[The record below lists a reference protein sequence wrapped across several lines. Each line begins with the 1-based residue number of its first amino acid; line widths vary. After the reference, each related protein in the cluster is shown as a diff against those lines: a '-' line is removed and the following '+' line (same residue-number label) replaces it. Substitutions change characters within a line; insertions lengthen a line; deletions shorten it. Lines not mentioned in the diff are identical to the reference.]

1 MVNGKEQ
8 EKERKPRIVPPDT
21 RLMTLEIQNQPSSE
35 DGDLWAISGQGK
47 EKENERKP
55 RIVPTDTW
63 LRVPGNSKLTIL
75 RGWYPWVT
83 ESLQKE
89 DKLLFAI
96 TKVLHIDLKDKRLPW
111 QELSPFPIQN
121 PRGATYVKPPTL
133 ALRASQI
140 TGTNILFE
148 EPIDI
153 QSRLR
158 WSIYIF
164 DEDKDLIAHMTVE
177 CEKSLSAQG
186 IIEAYQ
192 EAQRIFEKGGISLE
206 FENKDD
212 KCKAPRN
219 TNTFNH
225 SSRTI
230 EVQDGQS
237 IISITDNE
245 GEELPATTTEEED
258 EEVRFIFD
266 IADSESDV
274 PLATTAKE
282 NVGLN
287 GMDEHDIVL
296 EESKM
301 LGSPENAAWVTYPA
315 DAVVSMFTMGNLRIP
330 AERTVPAPRQY
341 LTRNPAE
348 IPTCT
353 PTQPGAGLKP
363 TGLPEPMMNTT
374 STLPPQVGTHL
385 VAAGLNRN
393 NLDRAAIVRVT
404 TLKSDNCP
412 TNQTIQAGSC
422 KICKQVQHYLNQG
435 KRNTAAGCQMLDKW
449 QCFSNHQ
456 GYPGLGTTWGAFKA
470 LKRKGLFSPEMLNL
484 ARKVAEI
491 WIAKEQEQMLRS
503 QEGTKR
509 EMERTKQE
517 EKKNRAMQGRAGACK
532 GRGEETGIA
541 TALERR
547 ATMWT
552 PRTRVHGTCVVFRK
566 GGFSS
571 RGNSGTKSPY
581 DGAQEQAGSDDAA
594 EVGNRDHDME
604 EVVSRGSNSNINI
617 EFVPPEVMMDKQT
630 ACMYK

>member
-1 MVNGKEQ
+1 
-8 EKERKPRIVPPDT
+8 
-21 RLMTLEIQNQPSSE
+21 
-35 DGDLWAISGQGK
+35 
-47 EKENERKP
+47 
-55 RIVPTDTW
+55 
-63 LRVPGNSKLTIL
+63 
-75 RGWYPWVT
+75 
-83 ESLQKE
+83 
-89 DKLLFAI
+89 
-96 TKVLHIDLKDKRLPW
+96 
-111 QELSPFPIQN
+111 
-121 PRGATYVKPPTL
+121 
-133 ALRASQI
+133 
-140 TGTNILFE
+140 
-148 EPIDI
+148 
-153 QSRLR
+153 
-158 WSIYIF
+158 
-164 DEDKDLIAHMTVE
+164 MTVE

-212 KCKAPRN
+212 NSTSSKYIKKIVMLNRCKAPRN

-245 GEELPATTTEEED
+245 GEELPANNT
-258 EEVRFIFD
+258 RKKMK
-266 IADSESDV
+266 SESDV

-315 DAVVSMFTMGNLRIP
+315 DAVVSMFTTGNLRIP

-341 LTRNPAE
+341 PTRNPAE

-353 PTQPGAGLKP
+353 PTRPGAGLKP
-363 TGLPEPMMNTT
+363 TGLPEPMANTT

-581 DGAQEQAGSDDAA
+581 QENNNMHIQDDGAQEQAGSDDAA

-617 EFVPPEVMMDKQT
+617 ESVPPEVMMDKQT
-630 ACMYK
+630 ARMYK